1 MFDISFIIPVAPKGK
16 SRHRTA
22 NGRAYTPADQVRWEQ
37 QFALFAAQH
46 RPEQTL
52 TGALGLYVTAVFSR
66 PKRLRRKKDSENFI
80 YHTSKPDA
88 DNVCKSICDALN
100 DTGWWRDDSQVAFMS
115 CTKYY
120 EEKDGPGPRL
130 ISALM
135 RIAPGNKK
143 APPRKN
149 EREVKKCLK

>member
-16 SRHRTA
+16 ARHRTA

-46 RPEQTL
+46 RPEQVL

-120 EEKDGPGPRL
+120 EEKEGPGPRL
-130 ISALM
+130 II
-135 RIAPGNKK
+135 RIV
-143 APPRKN
+143 
-149 EREVKKCLK
+149 ELKDASEETKS